1 MRLFIAINLSDE
13 LKTAL
18 INAQN
23 AMYDRGVRGSYSP
36 EENLHLTLAFIGE
49 YPNAEPVLDALSSVS
64 FRPFELSLEG
74 MGRFGDLW
82 WAGIQDA
89 FRKYEK
95 RALPDC
101 YIRQGCLC
109 GFDRYAVKQS
119 ETSHRNLSPVH
130 K

>member
-1 MRLFIAINLSDE
+1 MKDS
-13 LKTAL
+13 L
-18 INAQN
+18 INTQN
-23 AMYDRGVRGSYSP
+23 ALYDLGVRGKYTS

-49 YPNAEPVLDALSSVS
+49 YPNAEPVLDALSSVT

-95 RALPDC
+95 RALRDC

-109 GFDRYAVKQS
+109 GFDRYAVK
-119 ETSHRNLSPVH
+119 
-130 K
+130 

>member
-1 MRLFIAINLSDE
+1 MRLFIAINLSDAM
-13 LKTAL
+13 KDSL
-18 INAQN
+18 INTQN
-23 AMYDRGVRGSYSP
+23 ALYDLGVRGKYTS

-95 RALPDC
+95 RALRDC

-109 GFDRYAVKQS
+109 GFDRYAVK
-119 ETSHRNLSPVH
+119 
-130 K
+130 